1 MFSRLDPPVAQSSR
15 ATLSEEG
22 LEMGTIFCPLNPG
35 HQRADVRRS
44 ALRVRVAGAAGD
56 IVWTWMTECLFSEK
70 LIDLVQSKHL
80 TGLTFRAATVLAPS
94 GKPLAQ
100 NYKEVTVTG
109 WAGMALAESGIRL
122 EESCPGCGY
131 LHYSCFT
138 DPRKLIRDDQWD
150 GSDFF
155 IVWPLPRFI
164 FVSPKVED
172 LFRRH
177 NIGPCRFTPM
187 SELKCGSSVGIS
199 PGRLSD
205 WLPSDR
211 AKALGA
217 PLGIE

>member
-1 MFSRLDPPVAQSSR
+1 MFSRLEPPTKQSSR

-22 LEMGTIFCPLNPG
+22 LEMDTIFCSLKPG
-35 HQRADVRRS
+35 HRRAGPRRS
-44 ALRVRVAGAAGD
+44 ELRVKVAGAAGD

-70 LIDLVQSKHL
+70 LIELVQSERL
-80 TGLTFRAATVLAPS
+80 TGLTFRSAAVFAPS
-94 GKPLAQ
+94 GKSLAQ
-100 NYKEVTVTG
+100 SYQEVIVTG
-109 WAGMALAESGIRL
+109 WAGIALAESGIRL
-122 EESCPGCGY
+122 EESCPECGH

-138 DPRKLIRDDQWD
+138 DPRKLIRDGQWD

-164 FVSPKVED
+164 FVSSKVEK
-172 LFRRH
+172 LFQQH

-187 SELKCGSSVGIS
+187 SELKCESSGIS

-205 WLPSDR
+205 WMPSDR
-211 AKALGA
+211 AKSLGA